1 MSSRFAT
8 ESSVMR
14 EGDGG
19 LLLPCDELNFREIFP
34 FRSLAFFHFAL
45 LFPSTCIL
53 ILFLFA
59 LVFVVFPHKDA
70 LPPLSLEVSFL

>member
-19 LLLPCDELNFREIFP
+19 LLLLHDELYLEKFFH
-34 FRSLAFFHFAL
+34 SVLLLSFHFAL
-45 LFPSTCIL
+45 SFPSTCIL